1 LENELKREEIFGW
14 GFSECCGYDVL
25 FSVQFIFVRDLNG
38 GRTLAEW
45 PGVEKWVRA
54 CEGTG
59 TWKRAIE
66 KTGHHM

>member
-1 LENELKREEIFGW
+1 MENELKGKRYLVGD
-14 GFSECCGYDVL
+14 SVSAADTMCL

-66 KTGHHM
+66 KTGHQM